1 MTTDVLGV
9 NKRLLESIVAG
20 DWSTYK
26 QLVDSSVTCFEPEAV
41 GHMVEG
47 LDFHKYYFDLSV
59 NSQEKKPPVSP
70 NTSMVNA
77 RVRMM
82 GAEAAVVT
90 YVRLT
95 QCEGDEGQETKW
107 CEETRVWQKLDG
119 NWKNVH
125 VHRSV
130 N

>member
-1 MTTDVLGV
+1 MTVTTDVLGV

-59 NSQEKKPPVSP
+59 NSQGKKPPVSP

-90 YVRLT
+90 YVR
-95 QCEGDEGQETKW
+95 
-107 CEETRVWQKLDG
+107 
-119 NWKNVH
+119 
-125 VHRSV
+125 
-130 N
+130 